1 MRYRVSIY
9 GSGIYKEAVLYD
21 NKSLTIGTH
30 KDCQI
35 RFDKRKFFGD
45 FKIVIEQENDSYF
58 VYCEDDLFLK
68 NVDGTKE
75 RFHNLIPGD
84 HIAVCYGGQD
94 VSFLYF
100 DFSEDFGYIQDNYD
114 RCIKVP
120 ATGSFT
126 IGGRGNY
133 DIAINDDKIGS
144 SFIVF
149 MAGSSESVNSQIPSN
164 TLNSSNIPDQSKI
177 SDSSNSPLYTI
188 DVSRASHEVSINGTL
203 VRDDRISLKKG
214 QFVSFFGYIFFYSTD
229 GFLTCDFYDIQTRFK
244 QEKISWQS
252 NHLKYPLFIRN
263 ARQRYVMPQEI
274 PSVLQPKELQDN
286 GNGNDILGTVLP
298 MCVTM
303 IAMIAVRSMIGSN
316 IMFMLYFGLS
326 MGMSVVM
333 TIVNYFRNKKKRKK
347 DEEKRIVTYNAYIER
362 KEEEIEKLRLEERQV
377 AEKMNTSAV
386 ETLIEVENFDSR
398 LFEREPVHED
408 FLDVW
413 IGTGTVESVCQVEY
427 REQDFIDT
435 EDEMMDYPRQMNE
448 KYKRLE
454 NMPITLH
461 LAQVSAIGFVG
472 NRTKLYQIAKNLII
486 TIAGQHFFKDV
497 KMIFFIN
504 EEDGPYFSWVRWL
517 QNSMDDEHIARF
529 VVYDDDSRKTMLQFL
544 YSELSMRESV
554 AGGHKEG
561 IFSVH
566 YVVFM
571 YRSDM
576 LGGHPVTSY
585 VGRARELGFTFLFFD
600 EHEEFV
606 HHDVEQRV
614 YLEPGDNRGTVVDT
628 ADGEK
633 VQPFVYPHIS
643 LDQASAA
650 ALKLAP
656 VFIEEI
662 SLESTLTKNISLYTL
677 LGIMSAYDIDL
688 RSRWASSNVCEDM
701 EVPIG
706 VVGSG
711 APLYLN
717 IHENGHGPHGLVAGT
732 TGSGKSELLQ
742 TFILSLATRFS
753 PYDVGFVLID
763 FKGGGMANQF
773 RHLPHLCGSMTNIDG
788 KQIERSLMSI
798 RAELLKRQE
807 LFARYDVNR
816 IDDYIMLY
824 KAGKASVPL
833 PHLIL
838 IVDEF
843 AELKSDQPEFMK
855 ELISTA
861 RIGRSLG
868 VHMILATQKPAGV
881 VNDQIWS
888 NSRFKLCLKVQD
900 KADSNEVLKSPLAAE
915 IREPGRCYLQV
926 GNNEIFELFQSAYS
940 GAPALVEGVD
950 EAREF
955 EICRVDLAGRRELVY
970 AQKND
975 THKKAETQMEAL
987 IKYID
992 EFCNEEG
999 IHKLSPICL
1008 PPLETNISYTLED
1021 YRNGRSQVE
1030 YVYKAS
1036 KQKASME
1043 TRATTD
1049 SNVKTVVIE
1058 SDSATDR
1065 SLKTAVMRPGL
1076 ENDGDINTPV
1086 MRHGLETDGD
1096 IKIPVGIYDNPS
1108 RQEQGVMELNLTEG
1122 NLIVLGAAQN
1132 GKTNLLQV
1140 IIRGLVQLY
1149 TPKDVK
1155 IYILDFASMMLSN
1168 FRELNQVVGVVTAA
1182 DEERMRNY
1190 IKLMKKELESRK
1202 LKLSDLGLSS
1212 FSSYREAGYREFP
1225 QIVVLVDNYP
1235 MLKNAYP
1242 EMMEDLHRIIQE
1254 GPSVGIS
1261 FVVTAMNASGL
1272 GFKLI
1277 SSFFHRYSF
1286 SLNDKNDYAYVFE
1299 RCRLYPDDVPGR
1311 CVIKVGREY
1320 QECQIYNAFDAD
1332 KEIERIE
1339 KIRDFIKEYN
1349 DKYSQYEA
1357 SAIPEVPQVVT
1368 LETIADAM
1376 AGSKPYEI
1384 IAGISFDTT
1393 KPVSIDLQT
1402 RSGVIISGDVDS
1414 AKNRFIRYMVATLA
1428 NKSITGRSKLND
1440 SYDKR
1445 SITGTEI
1452 YILDNFTGNLKECS
1466 HSQIVKGYTMDF
1478 DEYGKMVVAVSER
1491 LKARY
1496 ESLKIGN
1503 IDNIDNSFIIL
1514 LINTS
1519 EYYSHVMT
1527 KRDIMASIKQMMTTY
1542 KTLGICVIL
1551 TDMQGVP
1558 TIGAPELVRMVK
1570 ESRCFIVFDNLKEQH
1585 LFDVSTKTQH
1595 KFHIG
1600 LKEDEAYMCDK
1611 TSLFK
1616 IKIPTQD
1623 EDNV

>member
-1 MRYRVSIY
+1 MGSTVRYRVSIY
-9 GSGIYKEAVLYD
+9 GSGIYKEAVLEED
-21 NKSLTIGTH
+21 KSLSIGTR
-30 KDCQI
+30 KECQI
-35 RFDKRKFFGD
+35 RFDKSRFFGD
-45 FKIVIEQENDSYF
+45 FKLSIEKENDKYF
-58 VYCEDDLFLK
+58 VYCGDGLFIK
-68 NVDGTKE
+68 SEDGTKE
-75 RFHNLIPGD
+75 HFHILEPGD
-84 HIAVCYGGQD
+84 HLAVCYGNLSVD
-94 VSFLYF
+94 FLYL
-100 DFSEDFGYIQDNYD
+100 DFAVDFGNIQDNYD
-114 RCIKVP
+114 KSIKVP
-120 ATGSFT
+120 FTGSFT

-149 MAGSSESVNSQIPSN
+149 SAGSPESANSQNPSN
-164 TLNSSNIPDQSKI
+164 NLNSSNS
-177 SDSSNSPLYTI
+177 LFYTI

-203 VRDDRISLKKG
+203 VRDDRISFKKG
-214 QFVSFFGYIFFYSTD
+214 QFVSFFGYIFFYSSD
-229 GFLTCDFYDIQTRFK
+229 GFLTCDAYDIQTGFK

-252 NHLKYPLFIRN
+252 NHLKYPLFIRS
-263 ARQRYVMPQEI
+263 ARQRYVMPQET

-316 IMFMLYFGLS
+316 IMYMLYFGVS

-333 TIVNYFRNKKKRKK
+333 TVVNYFRNKKKRKK

-362 KEEEIEKLRLEERQV
+362 KEEEIQKLRLEERQV
-377 AEKMNTSAV
+377 AEKMNTSV
-386 ETLIEVENFDSR
+386 VDTLLEVENFDSR

-413 IGTGTVESVCQVEY
+413 IGTGTVESACQVEY

-435 EDEMMDYPRQMNE
+435 EDEMMDFPRQMNE

-454 NMPITLH
+454 NMPIALH
-461 LAQVSAIGFVG
+461 LAQVSAVGFVG
-472 NRTKLYQIAKNLII
+472 NRTKLYQIAKNIII

-504 EEDGPYFSWVRWL
+504 EEDRPYFSWVRWL

-544 YSELSMRESV
+544 YSELSMRESM
-554 AGGHKEG
+554 ASGHKGG
-561 IFSVH
+561 IFPVH

-585 VGRARELGFTFLFFD
+585 VGRAKELGFTFLFFD

-614 YLEPGDNRGTVVDT
+614 YLEPDNNRGTVVDT
-628 ADGEK
+628 ANGQE
-633 VQPFVYPHIS
+633 VQPFVYPHIT
-643 LDQASAA
+643 LDQASSA

-688 RSRWASSNVCEDM
+688 GARWASSNVCEDM

-773 RHLPHLCGSMTNIDG
+773 RNLPHLCGSMTNIDG

-824 KAGKASVPL
+824 KSGKAAVPL

-955 EICRVDLAGRRELVY
+955 EICKVDLAGRRELVY

-975 THKKAETQMEAL
+975 TRKKAETQMEAL

-992 EFCNEEG
+992 EFCSEEG
-999 IHKLSPICL
+999 IRKLSPICL
-1008 PPLETNISYTLED
+1008 PPLETNISFTLEG
-1021 YRNGRSQVE
+1021 YRNGRAQM
-1030 YVYKAS
+1030 AS
-1036 KQKASME
+1036 NQAG
-1043 TRATTD
+1043 AD
-1049 SNVKTVVIE
+1049 DDAKTP
-1058 SDSATDR
+1058 
-1065 SLKTAVMRPGL
+1065 VMRPGS
-1076 ENDGDINTPV
+1076 EA
-1086 MRHGLETDGD
+1086 DGD
-1096 IKIPVGIYDNPS
+1096 IKVPVGIYDYPS

-1190 IKLMKKELESRK
+1190 IKLMKKELENRK

-1212 FSSYREAGYREFP
+1212 FSSYREAGYREFE
-1225 QIVVLVDNYP
+1225 QIVVLIDNYP

-1277 SSFFHRYSF
+1277 SSFLHRYSF

-1349 DKYSQYEA
+1349 DKYSKFA
-1357 SAIPEVPQVVT
+1357 TSAIPEVPQVVT

-1376 AGSKPYEI
+1376 ASSKPYEI

-1393 KPVSIDLQT
+1393 KPVSIDLFSK
-1402 RSGVIISGDVDS
+1402 SGVIVSGDVDS
-1414 AKNRFIRYMVATLA
+1414 AKNRFIRYMIGTLD
-1428 NKSITGRSKLND
+1428 SRSD
-1440 SYDKR
+1440 TDVYV
-1445 SITGTEI
+1445 
-1452 YILDNFTGNLKECS
+1452 LDNFTGSLKSCS
-1466 HSQIVKGYTMDF
+1466 KVPSVKGYTMDF
-1478 DEYGKMVVAVSER
+1478 DEFGNMVKGISER

-1496 ESLKIGN
+1496 EALKSE
-1503 IDNIDNSFIIL
+1503 DNTYADNNLITII
-1514 LINTS
+1514 INSS
-1519 EYYSHVMT
+1519 EYYASIAT
-1527 KRDIMASIKQMMTTY
+1527 KRDIITAFKQMMTTY
-1542 KTLGICVIL
+1542 KTLGVCVIL
-1551 TDMQGVP
+1551 TDMQGIP
-1558 TIGAPELVRMVK
+1558 AIGAPELVRMVK
-1570 ESRCFIVFDNLKEQH
+1570 EGRCFIVFDNLKEQH

-1595 KFHIG
+1595 KFHTG

-1616 IKIPTQD
+1616 IKIPTLD
-1623 EDNV
+1623 EDL

>member
-9 GSGIYKEAVLYD
+9 GSGIYKEAVLED
-21 NKSLTIGTH
+21 AKSLSIGTK

-35 RFDKRKFFGD
+35 RFDVSKFFGD
-45 FKIVIEQENDSYF
+45 FKLSIEQENDKYY
-58 VYCEDDLFLK
+58 VYCGEDLFLK
-68 NVDGTKE
+68 SEDGARE
-75 RFHNLIPGD
+75 HFHILEPGD
-84 HIAVCYGGQD
+84 HIAVCYGSLAAD
-94 VSFLYF
+94 FLYL
-100 DFSEDFGYIQDNYD
+100 DFAVDFGNIQDNYD
-114 RCIKVP
+114 KCIKVP
-120 ATGSFT
+120 SVGTFT

-133 DIAINDDKIGS
+133 DIAIIDDKIES
-144 SFIVF
+144 SYIVLS
-149 MAGSSESVNSQIPSN
+149 AQSS
-164 TLNSSNIPDQSKI
+164 D
-177 SDSSNSPLYTI
+177 YTI
-188 DVSRASHEVSINGTL
+188 DVSRARHEVSINGTL
-203 VRDDRISLKKG
+203 VRNDMVNLKKG
-214 QFVSFFGYIFFYSTD
+214 DFISFFGYIFFYSD
-229 GFLTCDFYDIQTRFK
+229 EGFRTCDTYDIQTKFK
-244 QEKISWQS
+244 TGKISFQS

-263 ARQRYVMPQEI
+263 ARQRYIMPEDT
-274 PSVLQPKELQDN
+274 PSVLPPKELQDN
-286 GNGNDILGTVLP
+286 SNGNDILGTVLP

-316 IMFMLYFGLS
+316 IMYMLYFGVS
-326 MGMSVVM
+326 MGMSVIM
-333 TIVNYFRNKKKRKK
+333 TIVNYFRNKKKRKE
-347 DEEKRIVTYNAYIER
+347 DEAKRIVTYNAYIER
-362 KEEEIEKLRLEERQV
+362 KEEEIEKLRLQERQV
-377 AEKMNTSAV
+377 AEKMNTSV
-386 ETLIEVENFDSR
+386 LDTLVEVENFDSR

-413 IGTGTVESVCQVEY
+413 IGTGKVDSVCQVDY
-427 REQDFIDT
+427 KEQEFIDT
-435 EDEMMDYPRQMNE
+435 EDEMMDFPRQMHE
-448 KYKRLE
+448 KYKSLE
-454 NMPITLH
+454 DMPITLH
-461 LAQVSAIGFVG
+461 LAKTSAIGFVG
-472 NRTKLYQIAKNLII
+472 NRTKLYQMAKNLII
-486 TIAGQHFFKDV
+486 TISGQHFYKDV

-504 EEDGPYFSWVRWL
+504 KEDCPYFSWVRWL
-517 QNSMDDEHIARF
+517 QNCLDDEHIARF

-544 YSELSMRESV
+544 YAELSNRESV
-554 AGGHKEG
+554 AGGRSGG
-561 IFSVH
+561 IFPVH
-566 YVVFM
+566 YIVFM

-585 VGRARELGFTFLFFD
+585 VGRGSDLGFTFLFFD

-614 YLEPGDNRGTVVDT
+614 YLEPEANRGTVVDT
-628 ADGEK
+628 ANGEN

-643 LDQASAA
+643 LDQASKA

-656 VFIEEI
+656 VFVEEI

-688 RSRWASSNVCEDM
+688 KSVWASSNVCENM
-701 EVPIG
+701 AVPIG

-711 APLYLN
+711 GPIYLD

-742 TFILSLATRFS
+742 TFILSLAIRFS

-773 RHLPHLCGSMTNIDG
+773 RNLPHLCGTMTNIDG
-788 KQIERSLMSI
+788 KQLERSLMSI

-807 LFARYDVNR
+807 LFAKYDVNR

-824 KAGKASVPL
+824 KEGKAAVPL

-940 GAPALVEGVD
+940 GAPALVEGMD

-955 EICRVDLAGRRELVY
+955 EICRIDLAGRRELVY

-975 THKKAETQMEAL
+975 THKKAETQMESL

-992 EFCNEEG
+992 EYCGESG
-999 IHKLSPICL
+999 INKLSPICL
-1008 PPLETNISYTLED
+1008 PPLETNIAFSTV
-1021 YRNGRSQVE
+1021 G
-1030 YVYKAS
+1030 YKKS
-1036 KQKASME
+1036 ES
-1043 TRATTD
+1043 
-1049 SNVKTVVIE
+1049 VI
-1058 SDSATDR
+1058 
-1065 SLKTAVMRPGL
+1065 KV
-1076 ENDGDINTPV
+1076 
-1086 MRHGLETDGD
+1086 
-1096 IKIPVGIYDNPS
+1096 PVGIYDYPS
-1108 RQEQGVMELNLTEG
+1108 KQEQGVMELNLTEG
-1122 NLIVLGAAQN
+1122 SLIVLGAAQN

-1155 IYILDFASMMLSN
+1155 IYILDFASMMLGN
-1168 FRELNQVVGVVTAA
+1168 FRELNQVVGVITAA
-1182 DEERMRNY
+1182 DEERMKNF
-1190 IKLMKKELESRK
+1190 IKLIKKDLEVRK
-1202 LKLSDLGLSS
+1202 NRLSDLGLSS
-1212 FSSYREAGYREFP
+1212 FSSYREAGYREFE
-1225 QIVVLVDNYP
+1225 QIVVLIDNYP

-1242 EMMEDLHRIIQE
+1242 EMMEELHRVMQE

-1261 FVVTAMNASGL
+1261 FVVTAMQASGL

-1277 SSFFHRYSF
+1277 SSFLHRYSF

-1320 QECQIYNAFDAD
+1320 QECQIYNAFDAE

-1349 DKYSQYEA
+1349 AKYSKYEA
-1357 SAIPEVPQVVT
+1357 TAIPEVPQVVT
-1368 LETIADAM
+1368 LDTIKDAIEE
-1376 AGSKPYEI
+1376 SRPYELV
-1384 IAGISFDTT
+1384 AGISYDTT
-1393 KPVSIDLQT
+1393 KPVKVDLYN
-1402 RSGVIISGDVDS
+1402 RGGVIISGDGDS
-1414 AKNRFIRYMVATLA
+1414 AKSRFIKYMIDSLPGEVNGSGAGVVAE
-1428 NKSITGRSKLND
+1428 LNSEVQSGQGLESD
-1440 SYDKR
+1440 SMVGSD
-1445 SITGTEI
+1445 SGAEV
-1452 YILDNFTGNLKECS
+1452 YILDNFTGGLKNCRNS
-1466 HSQIVKGYTMDF
+1466 SFVKGYTMDF
-1478 DEYGKMVVAVSER
+1478 DEYGDMVKAACDK
-1491 LKARY
+1491 LKSRY
-1496 ESLKIGN
+1496 EAMKSENGEDMNRSLITL
-1503 IDNIDNSFIIL
+1503 II
-1514 LINTS
+1514 NAS
-1519 EYYSHVMT
+1519 EYYSYISV
-1527 KRDIMASIKQMMTTY
+1527 KRDIVSAFKQILTTY
-1542 KTLGICVIL
+1542 KSLGVCVIL
-1551 TDMQGVP
+1551 SDMQGVP
-1558 TIGAPELVRMVK
+1558 NIGAPELVRMVK
-1570 ESRCFIVFDNLKEQH
+1570 ENRCFIVFDNLKEQH

-1595 KFHIG
+1595 KFHNK
-1600 LKEDEAYMCDK
+1600 LKEDEAYFVDK
-1611 TSLFK
+1611 TSLCK
-1616 IKIPTQD
+1616 IKIPTID
-1623 EDNV
+1623 EV